1 MKNPNN
7 QRAENVREYFQDKI
21 QCPTIYKTQDVGDI
35 DAKCLLLKR
44 GYKALWTRH
53 QKKIWKSSMSQKT
66 GKKQL
71 KIQPEKA
78 TYIIKIRCFAKK
90 DSVETV

>member
-1 MKNPNN
+1 M
-7 QRAENVREYFQDKI
+7 QNVYCSREGIRFY
-21 QCPTIYKTQDVGDI
+21 G
-35 DAKCLLLKR
+35 R
-44 GYKALWTRH
+44 GIK
-53 QKKIWKSSMSQKT
+53 KKIWKSSMSQKT